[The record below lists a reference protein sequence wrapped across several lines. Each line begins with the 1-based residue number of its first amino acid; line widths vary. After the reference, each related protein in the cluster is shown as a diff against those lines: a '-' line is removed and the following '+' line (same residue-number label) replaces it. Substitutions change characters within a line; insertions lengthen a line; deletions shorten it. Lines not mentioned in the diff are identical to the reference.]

1 MNVKNP
7 LENDYNKLI
16 LNYMKTILKD
26 VSARLPYLSP
36 ECDIFSIK
44 TEGIICTS
52 DFEGDSIDPGDPFNF
67 GNFEFFPF

>member
-1 MNVKNP
+1 
-7 LENDYNKLI
+7 
-16 LNYMKTILKD
+16 MKTILKD

-36 ECDIFSIK
+36 ECDILSIK

>member
-1 MNVKNP
+1 
-7 LENDYNKLI
+7 
-16 LNYMKTILKD
+16 MKTILKD

-52 DFEGDSIDPGDPFNF
+52 DFEGDSTDPGIPFDF